1 MTSFA
6 PKSFPISCDCDR
18 CHTPLPKSKIKKIE
32 IKTKRKF

>member
-6 PKSFPISCDCDR
+6 LEPFSISCDSDR

-32 IKTKRKF
+32 MKTKRK